1 MAKPDASKPDAPSP
15 GDDAAHDVLAA
26 EAFQMPAADPELHH
40 GPVVL
45 PEDPTGNPEPH
56 DILAAEEFAMPAP
69 RPAYHPAELAQR
81 RGGWGRL
88 AAEIVAALVILRA
101 IARRRRG

>member
-1 MAKPDASKPDAPSP
+1 MVKPRPSTEP
-15 GDDAAHDVLAA
+15 DDAAHDVLAA

-45 PEDPTGNPEPH
+45 PEDPSGNSEPH

-69 RPAYHPAELAQR
+69 HPAYHPAEIARR

-88 AAEIVAALVILRA
+88 AAEVVAGLLVLRA
-101 IARRRRG
+101 VARRRRR